1 MKENSLFAQVL
12 ATVSKYLK
20 ILVVIVVLGIC
31 ISGIR
36 IVKSGEVA
44 LILRFGQLVGDTA
57 EEQIHE
63 SGLLFAFPYIID
75 EVITVPVGSVMEQSV
90 TTHFTPEGVD
100 TQDGGYVVTGNH
112 NIAYLSASVKYVIS
126 DPVKYALG
134 VKDIESMINGAVSSA
149 MLTQAASIDVDQLLT
164 GGKDVFAAAAKAQ
177 ADAALT
183 ETGVTLTALEL
194 TQVSMPHEVRE
205 VYDKVNSATVSAAAI
220 LESANGRRNIL
231 IPNAE
236 ATAASALS
244 LATAQHTLA
253 TSEAERKLAEF
264 WGLVEEY
271 EKDPGTVRTRVYSQ
285 KVSELFNRIKNIR
298 VVEDGETTVV
308 LYPE

>member
-31 ISGIR
+31 VSGIR

-205 VYDKVNSATVSAAAI
+205 VYDQVNSASVEAETIVERARSYVTT
-220 LESANGRRNIL
+220 L
-231 IPNAE
+231 IPNAQGI
-236 ATAASALS
+236 AAENVA
-244 LATAQHTLA
+244 
-253 TSEAERKLAEF
+253 
-264 WGLVEEY
+264 
-271 EKDPGTVRTRVYSQ
+271 
-285 KVSELFNRIKNIR
+285 
-298 VVEDGETTVV
+298 VVI
-308 LYPE
+308 